1 MCAHDR
7 ALTPCAVESLW
18 EVERMPVCGKEVQV
32 CTASTKLTASQV
44 QLQSAAPVKL
54 ALVGLAANNPYGG
67 VYTKKQRRGIL
78 FYEGGWDA
86 EKMILGKNQEVGQK
100 KTWLVGNKDNVQE
113 VLMYAQ
119 DLAEY
124 PDSVTQWRVPQMTPC
139 SSVRVIKSKK
149 KRSTTIEVKGIPT
162 HLPDRYN
169 LAQYKGK
176 YKQQTRLVGGR
187 ATFKGGQDG
196 QRVLWYDDDQGK
208 WRARGGD
215 HMFGCGMEATDT
227 AATPDAVKTPWSL
240 LVGSVCSPFPNVI
253 VPSVESAEEEVL
265 RLMQLKLLEAI
276 LADPHMRCLG
286 CGKLYHTGSF
296 TWEAVHDALHDKVM
310 FQSPCMHHHCAC
322 CGDEVGVCAVCAEQE
337 CNV

>member
-1 MCAHDR
+1 
-7 ALTPCAVESLW
+7 
-18 EVERMPVCGKEVQV
+18 MPVCGKEVQV
-32 CTASTKLTASQV
+32 CTASTKLTARQV
-44 QLQSAAPVKL
+44 QQLQSAAPVKL

-67 VYTKKQRRGIL
+67 VYTKTQRRGKL
-78 FYEGGWDA
+78 FYEGGRDA
-86 EKMILGKNQEVGQK
+86 EKLLFGGPPTVSGLYQEASQKEIWFVGD
-100 KTWLVGNKDNVQE
+100 KDNAQG

-124 PDSVTQWRVPQMTPC
+124 PDSVTQWRVPQMNPC

-149 KRSTTIEVKGIPT
+149 KRSTTIEVKGIST
-162 HLPDRYN
+162 HPDFEV

-196 QRVLWYDDDQGK
+196 QRVFWYDDGQGK
-208 WRARGGD
+208 WRARGD

-227 AATPDAVKTPWSL
+227 AATPDAVKAPWSL
-240 LVGSVCSPFPNVI
+240 LVGSVCSPFPNFI

-265 RLMQLKLLEAI
+265 RLMKLKLLEAI

-337 CNV
+337 CDV